1 MDPRMQ
7 PPGLAHMVTT
17 LANSL
22 STGIHGL
29 NHNTMHQT
37 ETARYMDT
45 EDATGTTNQE
55 HSTVAI
61 LVRRMMM
68 ALPELKTDRGES
80 GVVAKPFQSKK

>member
-1 MDPRMQ
+1 MQ

-17 LANSL
+17 LVNSF

-55 HSTVAI
+55 HSTVAPLI
-61 LVRRMMM
+61 RRMMM
-68 ALPELKTDRGES
+68 ALPELKTDRGKAAM
-80 GVVAKPFQSKK
+80 VP